1 MIIDADV
8 HISPY
13 KKGNRIQINDLL
25 HLMDKNG
32 VDKALTWLQPPY
44 LRKVAESNQYV
55 YKAMKNHPDRILGFG
70 WADPNLGVDKA
81 REEARKCIEEYGFFG
96 VKLNG
101 AQNSFRIDDPELSLP
116 VIEEIAKYG
125 NRLAFHV
132 GGDAIENT
140 HPFRVAKIAERFPQ
154 LDILAVHMGGASDPD
169 LADAMIEFAGKY
181 DNITLIGSHVS
192 AVKVLKAV
200 NELGA
205 DRVCYGSDAPFNYM
219 RVELA
224 KYDALLEEE
233 VTDAEKEKIMGENIA
248 DLFDL

>member
-8 HISPY
+8 HITPY
-13 KKGNRIQINDLL
+13 EKENGMQIDDLL
-25 HLMDKNG
+25 YLMDKNE

-44 LRKVAESNQYV
+44 LRKVAESNEYV
-55 YKAMKNHPDRILGFG
+55 YKAMKNHQDRILGFG
-70 WADPNLGVDKA
+70 WADPNLGVEKA
-81 REEARKCIEEYGFFG
+81 REESRKCIEEYGFYG

-101 AQNSFRIDDPELSLP
+101 AQNSFRIDDPEISLP

-125 NRLAFHV
+125 KCLAFHV
-132 GGDAIENT
+132 GGDAVENT
-140 HPFRVAKIAERFPQ
+140 HPFRVAKIAEKYPQ
-154 LDILAVHMGGASDPD
+154 LDILAVHMGGAADPD

-200 NELGA
+200 KELGA
-205 DRVCYGSDAPFNYM
+205 DRVCFGSDSPFNFM

-224 KYDALLEEE
+224 KYNILLEEE
-233 VTDAEKEKIMGENIA
+233 VTETEKKKIMGDNMVN
-248 DLFDL
+248 LFNL